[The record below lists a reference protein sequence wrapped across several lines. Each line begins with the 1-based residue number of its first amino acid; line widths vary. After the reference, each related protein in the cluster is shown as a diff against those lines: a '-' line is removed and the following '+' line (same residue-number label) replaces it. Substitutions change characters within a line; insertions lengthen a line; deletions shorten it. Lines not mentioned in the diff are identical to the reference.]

1 VRQVWQKINGA
12 WRSCHWWPDL
22 DERRLS
28 AMEAIVIL
36 LAVLAIVA
44 LSSYFGADS
53 RGLGD
58 DAWRRDNLWS
68 RDSAGR
74 RHA

>member
-1 VRQVWQKINGA
+1 VRQVWQEINGA
-12 WRSCHWWPDL
+12 WHSCHWWLDL
-22 DERRLS
+22 DGRRLS

-36 LAVLAIVA
+36 LAVLAIVG

-53 RGLGD
+53 RGLD
-58 DAWRRDNLWS
+58 DNAWRRDNLWS
-68 RDSAGR
+68 RDPAGH